1 MSSQQGAVGD
11 HRAVVPVR
19 PTAGVIERRPNALLG
34 MIWLDLLGMRRMVRS
49 IGVLMIVLAVTAGLL
64 KQFAVG
70 LPMLLTAMSALGS
83 QLFSSDEYYGL
94 GRLYGSLPVSRST
107 VINARYLIVAGSVI
121 LVGAGVCV
129 LVLFE
134 PGALLFG
141 LVPVVTCVMALHALI
156 VAAQIPVVVRFGARN
171 GVWALVGFFILV
183 TAVGYLFY
191 RGQRDDPERLLALLQ
206 RVVDHPGPVTALA
219 ISITVISLVTSWAL
233 VQRIY
238 RAQDH

>member
-1 MSSQQGAVGD
+1 MVSYLLPSS
-11 HRAVVPVR
+11 PVR

-134 PGALLFG
+134 PGTLLFG
-141 LVPVVTCVMALHALI
+141 EASAHEWV
-156 VAAQIPVVVRFGARN
+156 QS
-171 GVWALVGFFILV
+171 
-183 TAVGYLFY
+183 
-191 RGQRDDPERLLALLQ
+191 DPSVNEKN
-206 RVVDHPGPVTALA
+206 
-219 ISITVISLVTSWAL
+219 SLK
-233 VQRIY
+233 
-238 RAQDH
+238 

>member
-1 MSSQQGAVGD
+1 
-11 HRAVVPVR
+11 
-19 PTAGVIERRPNALLG
+19 
-34 MIWLDLLGMRRMVRS
+34 
-49 IGVLMIVLAVTAGLL
+49 
-64 KQFAVG
+64 
-70 LPMLLTAMSALGS
+70 
-83 QLFSSDEYYGL
+83 
-94 GRLYGSLPVSRST
+94 
-107 VINARYLIVAGSVI
+107 
-121 LVGAGVCV
+121 
-129 LVLFE
+129 
-134 PGALLFG
+134 
-141 LVPVVTCVMALHALI
+141 MALHALI

-219 ISITVISLVTSWAL
+219 ISITVVSLVTSWAL